1 MKNNTELAKARQELR
16 EYGSILGR
24 SLSRLGQIKR
34 QPTQGDK
41 GDYAAAHA
49 SLLLSGKKI
58 REIRGLYPELRPV
71 RVKQLDLFKR

>member
-1 MKNNTELAKARQELR
+1 MKNTPELMKARLELR

-24 SLSRLGQIKR
+24 SLSRLGQIKKSP
-34 QPTQGDK
+34 QPDK
-41 GDYAAAHA
+41 CDYAAAHA